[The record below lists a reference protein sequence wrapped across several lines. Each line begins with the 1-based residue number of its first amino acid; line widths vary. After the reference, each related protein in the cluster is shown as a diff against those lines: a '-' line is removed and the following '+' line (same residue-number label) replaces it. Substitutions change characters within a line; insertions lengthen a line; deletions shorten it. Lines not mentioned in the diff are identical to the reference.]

1 MKCLGAMLF
10 EERAH
15 LPEHFHTIQKS
26 ALLKPHFS
34 HVWVMEFNIL
44 FLGKVKI
51 SPASLASQP

>member
-1 MKCLGAMLF
+1 MLF

-34 HVWVMEFNIL
+34 HVWIMEFNIL